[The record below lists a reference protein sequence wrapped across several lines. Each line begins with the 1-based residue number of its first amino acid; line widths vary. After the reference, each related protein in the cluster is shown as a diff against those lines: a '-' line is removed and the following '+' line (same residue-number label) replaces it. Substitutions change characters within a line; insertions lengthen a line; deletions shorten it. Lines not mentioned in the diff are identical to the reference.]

1 MNILIIATAILLLAC
16 VCLVFLYI
24 SKIKAMN
31 IIIRGIDLIKEQD
44 FGSRLLPV
52 GQSDADKII
61 SLFNRMISQLKEEK
75 LKLKEQDYLLN
86 RLIENSPMGVVILD
100 FDERISLVNGAA
112 EDFMGTTEII
122 GKKIPLTEIIC

>member
-24 SKIKAMN
+24 RKIKAMN
-31 IIIRGIDLIKEQD
+31 IIIRGLDLIKEQD

-100 FDERISLVNGAA
+100 FDERISLANGVAA
-112 EDFMGTTEII
+112 EFLGLQEIV
-122 GKKIPLTEIIC
+122 GK